1 MQTSNQPLGSRFII
15 CFTHSYSV
23 LCCFR
28 GFRWSQGLSVAARTV
43 DANRGK
49 TITVVPSANI
59 QSTTT
64 TTTAIPIHIGVCL
77 IAPVATSHV
86 CRTEV
91 NVSMGGYIAA
101 VTVRMGGDM
110 GKTVLSWGGVQNILQ
125 SGLCD
130 HAQKVLRRGM
140 CDHAQIYLPKLRK
153 NVLSVWTLRLNCA
166 INLVDISAFVGIV
179 ARNLWR
185 GLAIDLVGI
194 SRNYVAAPSVASK

>member
-1 MQTSNQPLGSRFII
+1 M
-15 CFTHSYSV
+15 

-28 GFRWSQGLSVAARTV
+28 GFGWSQGLSVAPRTV

-49 TITVVPSANI
+49 AITVVPAANVQTVI
-59 QSTTT
+59 T
-64 TTTAIPIHIGVCL
+64 IHTGVCL
-77 IAPVATSHV
+77 IAPVATGHV

-110 GKTVLSWGGVQNILQ
+110 GKTVLSWGGVQKILRR
-125 SGLCD
+125 GMCD
-130 HAQKVLRRGM
+130 HAKKVLRRGM
-140 CDHAQIYLPKLRK
+140 CDHAQIYLPKLRQ
-153 NVLSVWTLRLNCA
+153 NVLSVRTLRLNCA

-185 GLAIDLVGI
+185 GSAIDLVGI
-194 SRNYVAAPSVASK
+194 SMNYAAAPSVARQ

>member
-1 MQTSNQPLGSRFII
+1 M
-15 CFTHSYSV
+15 

-28 GFRWSQGLSVAARTV
+28 GFGWSQGLSVAPRTV

-49 TITVVPSANI
+49 TITVVPAANVQTVI
-59 QSTTT
+59 T
-64 TTTAIPIHIGVCL
+64 IHTGVCL
-77 IAPVATSHV
+77 IAPVATGHV

-110 GKTVLSWGGVQNILQ
+110 GKTVLSWGGVQKI
-125 SGLCD
+125 
-130 HAQKVLRRGM
+130 LRRGM
-140 CDHAQIYLPKLRK
+140 CDHAQIYLPKLRQ
-153 NVLSVWTLRLNCA
+153 NVLSVRTLRLNCA

-185 GLAIDLVGI
+185 GSAIDLVGI
-194 SRNYVAAPSVASK
+194 SRNYVAAPSVASARSPNACLSGRTKSQARP